1 MTTIF
6 MRTITDATSITIVI
20 NLSLNILQAI
30 ELSTSYIQEIIDI
43 KGWITHTIYDGSTKR
58 NATMNNGL
66 IVGNTTIYKV

>member
-1 MTTIF
+1 MF
-6 MRTITDATSITIVI
+6 MRTTTNATNITTVI
-20 NLSLNILQAI
+20 KFSLNILQAI

-43 KGWITHTIYDGSTKR
+43 KGWIAYTIYDGSTKR